1 MAMIASTRR
10 RFLAQSASLL
20 AIGAGGL
27 GGGAALAAMGPNDK
41 FDLLVKGGE
50 VLDPSQNLRARRDIG
65 IRWGVIEAV
74 EPDIPADRALK
85 VLNVGGKLVT
95 PGLVDLHA
103 HVYPYGSAIGIPA
116 DELLTFQATT
126 TMVSAG
132 DAGANN
138 FAAFRRYVVGQTR
151 TRLYAF
157 VHIANIGLTPFPVA
171 ELYNIDYAVVDACA
185 KAVAENSDIAIG
197 VKVRMSENVIARNG
211 IEPLR
216 RSIEAATKAG
226 GGARVMC
233 HIGGVETAKL
243 MSDILDMLRP
253 GDILTHAYSGL
264 PNNAGAFTNIV
275 QDGRLLPAASAAKQ
289 RGVVF
294 DVGHGGGSFD
304 YTVAEAAIA
313 AGATPDTIS
322 SDIHVVSGNTPGM
335 PYLTWVMSKFLN
347 MGFSLEQVVAI
358 ATVNP
363 ARIINRLPKLG
374 TLQVGAPGDV
384 SVLELVE
391 GPVEFVDTRDNKRQ
405 GKAQLRPAN
414 VVLAGVPLGRPYQL
428 PFAVR

>member
-20 AIGAGGL
+20 ALGASGL

-50 VLDPSQNLRARRDIG
+50 VLDPSQNLRSRRDIG
-65 IRWGVIEAV
+65 IRWGIIEAV
-74 EPDIPADRALK
+74 EPDIPAERALK

-233 HIGGVETAKL
+233 HIGGVETPKL

-264 PNNAGAFTNIV
+264 PNNAGAFTNII

-322 SDIHVVSGNTPGM
+322 SDIHVFSGNTPGM

-347 MGFSLEQVVAI
+347 MGFSLEQVVAM

-384 SVLELVE
+384 SVLELVD

-405 GKAQLRPAN
+405 GRVQLRPAN

>member
-1 MAMIASTRR
+1 MIASTRR
-10 RFLAQSASLL
+10 GFLAQSASLL
-20 AIGAGGL
+20 ALGASGL

-50 VLDPSQNLRARRDIG
+50 VLDPSQNLRGRRDIG
-65 IRWGVIEAV
+65 IRWGIIEAV
-74 EPDIPADRALK
+74 EPDIPAERALK

-185 KAVAENSDIAIG
+185 KAVAENPDIAIG

-211 IEPLR
+211 IEPLKR
-216 RSIEAATKAG
+216 AVEAATKAG

-233 HIGGVETAKL
+233 HIGGVETPKL

-264 PNNAGAFTNIV
+264 PNNAGAFTNII
-275 QDGRLLPAASAAKQ
+275 QNGRLLPAASAAKQ
-289 RGVVF
+289 RGVFF

-322 SDIHVVSGNTPGM
+322 SDIHVFSGNTPGM

-347 MGFSLEQVVAI
+347 MGFSLEQVVAM

-405 GKAQLRPAN
+405 GRVQLRPAN